1 MDASDE
7 SSLVERLGRVDTTS
21 LVDAERALRV
31 LPGSIRPLRPGLR
44 FVGRAVTVEAQA
56 DLMSVIEGLRSS
68 GPGDVLVVAAGSLE
82 HAVAGELFGSEAVRR
97 GLAGWVIDGLCRDS
111 RALRELGLP
120 VFARG
125 AAPTAFGA
133 RKPPVVQVTVR
144 IGSVEVQPGDLVVG
158 DDDGVVVGSV
168 EVMAEALG
176 RAEAIQS
183 REDALAVQLR
193 AGSSLFDHLDY
204 DRHLAAVRAGEDSRL
219 TFS

>member
-1 MDASDE
+1 MSGSDE
-7 SSLVERLGRVDTTS
+7 ASLLERLGRVDTTS
-21 LVDAERALRV
+21 LVDAGGASGV

-44 FVGRAVTVEAQA
+44 FVGRAVTVEARA

-82 HAVAGELFGSEAVRR
+82 HAVAGELFGTEAVRR
-97 GLAGWVIDGLCRDS
+97 GLAGLVVDGLCRDS
-111 RALRELGLP
+111 RALRELGFP

-125 AAPTAFGA
+125 VAPTAFGA
-133 RKPPVVQVTVR
+133 RKPPVVQVPVR
-144 IGSVEVQPGDLVVG
+144 IGPVEVQPGDLVVG

-168 EVMAEALG
+168 EAMAAVVE
-176 RAEAIQS
+176 RAEAIQH
-183 REDALAVQLR
+183 REDALAEQLR

-204 DRHLAAVRAGEDSRL
+204 DRHRDAVLAGEDSGL

>member
-1 MDASDE
+1 VDASDE
-7 SSLVERLGRVDTTS
+7 SSLEERLGRVDTTS

-44 FVGRAVTVEAQA
+44 FAGRAVTVEARA
-56 DLMSVIEGLRSS
+56 DLMSVIEGLRAS

-82 HAVAGELFGSEAVRR
+82 HAVAGELFGAEAVRR

-111 RALRELGLP
+111 RALRALGLP

-125 AAPTAFGA
+125 VAPTAFGA
-133 RKPPVVQVTVR
+133 RKAPVVQGPVR
-144 IGSVEVQPGDLVVG
+144 IGPVEVQPGDLVVG

-168 EVMAEALG
+168 EVMAGALE
-176 RAEAIQS
+176 RAEAIQQ
-183 REDALAVQLR
+183 REDALAVLLR

-204 DRHLAAVRAGEDSRL
+204 DRHREAVVAGEDSRL